1 MGETVEQHMSRHL
14 WLRSW
19 GLLHVAGEKKKKTV
33 LGGRSRG
40 KSMGSRPPWFSD
52 QVPGEPEL

>member
-1 MGETVEQHMSRHL
+1 MAKVLGPVTCG
-14 WLRSW
+14 RSFESI
-19 GLLHVAGEKKKKTV
+19 EKRKKKTV